1 MIETPMIIKARLSPR
16 EILDKYTY
24 VIRMTWIQTLEYKA
38 NIVVGMFA
46 ILSGV
51 IIEYLLWKR
60 IFITRGISEIGG
72 FTFQALIIYIF
83 FCLVVGQLK
92 SSWVTS
98 IEMIDGIREGELN
111 KYLIRPISYFVYHLM
126 LFIGH
131 NSLYYLVYFFLITG
145 MAVFFPEWV
154 FPGWTH
160 GVMFLITLAISVYL
174 SYAMYF
180 LMVCFAFWFGEV
192 RALVIAYNLANLVLT
207 GQMVP
212 MQLFPEGLRNFLHF
226 TPLPYLVDV
235 PVSIATGRMP
245 VEMWVSAIVMG
256 MFWSVIITLAG
267 MILYSRG
274 IKRYEGFGG

>member
-1 MIETPMIIKARLSPR
+1 MNTQFAVMKRQLNSIEIIR
-16 EILDKYTY
+16 KYVA
-24 VIRMTWIQTLEYKA
+24 VIRMTWIQSLEYKA
-38 NIVVGMFA
+38 NIVVGTFA

-72 FTFQALIIYIF
+72 FTFNALIIYIF
-83 FCLVVGQLK
+83 YCLVVGQLK

-131 NSLYYLVYFFLITG
+131 NSLYYFVYFILITG
-145 MAVFFPEWV
+145 TVIFLPEWV
-154 FPGWTH
+154 FPTISH
-160 GVMFLITLAISVYL
+160 GIFFVLTLFVSVYL
-174 SYAMYF
+174 SYTMYF

-192 RALVIAYNLANLVLT
+192 RSLVIAYNLANLVLS

-212 MQLFPEGLRNFLHF
+212 MQLFPEGLRAALHF
-226 TPLPYLVDV
+226 TPLPYLVDI
-235 PVSIATGRMP
+235 PVSIATGRLP
-245 VEMWVSAIVMG
+245 AEQWVSAVGIG
-256 MFWSVIITLAG
+256 IFWTILMTFAG
-267 MILYSRG
+267 KWLYSRG